1 MERRGERKRN
11 KPSFH
16 MTHTTTYNSDVV
28 SSMEDHRG
36 EGNDGGI
43 RMISSDEL
51 CKHVAASDRLKHPID
66 KLRTTKDFAT
76 NPAEDSGWREG
87 SQDGVD
93 DEAGEEEEEPKLE
106 HDKHEGH
113 CMAGSAA
120 TSNIGDLRGQKAE
133 DFGRLLTPSAPL
145 QLLQWGRWLSRW
157 WMAMNLPATRGDEEM
172 DIDA

>member
-1 MERRGERKRN
+1 
-11 KPSFH
+11 
-16 MTHTTTYNSDVV
+16 
-28 SSMEDHRG
+28 MEDHRG

-51 CKHVAASDRLKHPID
+51 CKH
-66 KLRTTKDFAT
+66 
-76 NPAEDSGWREG
+76 
-87 SQDGVD
+87 DGVD

-120 TSNIGDLRGQKAE
+120 TSNLGK
-133 DFGRLLTPSAPL
+133 
-145 QLLQWGRWLSRW
+145 W